1 MAAQVAELSASQNRE
16 RQAAGT
22 SATHAIEQV
31 SANLQSLSAVVDN
44 VKAAQQVNVEL
55 AHKAAEAS
63 EEAMSAL
70 R

>member
-16 RQAAGT
+16 RQAVGA
-22 SATHAIEQV
+22 SAAHAIEQV

-55 AHKAAEAS
+55 AHQAAEAS